1 MNGMMI
7 LSGLIH
13 FVGFLLGLIVFLTSK
28 NMTFDCLVG

>member
-28 NMTFDCLVG
+28 KHDV